1 MKRLP
6 SIFWLIAVT
15 VALSCG
21 TACAQDFSSS
31 SASATASV
39 SADSHG
45 IARLVILVRQCG
57 IISVPLITC
66 SFLLS
71 LFVFER
77 LISLRR
83 ARVIPRPFVRRF
95 VTRLRDN
102 ELEQREALALCREN
116 GSPIAEV
123 FAAAVMKWDRA
134 SVEVEQAAI
143 DAGERVS
150 YSLKK
155 YLRLFN
161 GIATITPLLG
171 LLGTVMGMIQSFNVI
186 ATADGMG
193 RPDLLASGISQ
204 ALLTTAGGLTV
215 AIPAYVAHVYF
226 SARVDKLITEIDG
239 YSQEV
244 VNAVA
249 ADGWRE
255 KPQRKAKAA

>member
-1 MKRLP
+1 MKQL
-6 SIFWLIAVT
+6 LILCVT
-15 VALSCG
+15 VLWLVLVPCG
-21 TACAQDFSSS
+21 TACAQE
-31 SASATASV
+31 AATASTGLRGV
-39 SADSHG
+39 
-45 IARLVILVRQCG
+45 ARMIQLVRQCG

-66 SFLLS
+66 SFLLF
-71 LFVFER
+71 LFIFER

-95 VTRLRDN
+95 VTQLRDN
-102 ELEQREALALCREN
+102 ALEQREALALCREN

-150 YSLKK
+150 YSLRK
-155 YLRLFN
+155 YLRMFN
-161 GIATITPLLG
+161 GIATIAPLLG
-171 LLGTVMGMIQSFNVI
+171 LLGTVVGMIHSFNVI

-226 SARVDKLITEIDG
+226 SARVDRLIIEIDSH
-239 YSQEV
+239 SQEV

-255 KPQRKAKAA
+255 KPQRKVKAA

>member
-1 MKRLP
+1 M
-6 SIFWLIAVT
+6 
-15 VALSCG
+15 
-21 TACAQDFSSS
+21 
-31 SASATASV
+31 
-39 SADSHG
+39 
-45 IARLVILVRQCG
+45 
-57 IISVPLITC
+57 
-66 SFLLS
+66 
-71 LFVFER
+71 
-77 LISLRR
+77 
-83 ARVIPRPFVRRF
+83 IPRPFVRRF
-95 VTRLRDN
+95 ITQLRNN
-102 ELEQREALALCREN
+102 ELQQRDALTLCREN
-116 GSPIAEV
+116 GSPIADV

-134 SVEVEQAAI
+134 SVEVEQATI

-150 YSLKK
+150 YALKK

-171 LLGTVMGMIQSFNVI
+171 LLGTVLGMISAFNVI

-226 SARVDKLITEIDG
+226 SARVDKLVTEIDEH
-239 YSQEV
+239 SQEV

-249 ADGWRE
+249 VDGWRE